1 MMANEAIVAIKD
13 LNHFYGEG
21 ELRKQTLFGIN
32 LVVRPQEFII
42 ITGPSGSGKTTLL
55 SLIGCL
61 RAVQKGSLKIF
72 GQELKGAT
80 NPQLVTMRRNFG
92 YITQASNLLNFLT
105 AQQNVQMSL
114 ELHPG
119 LLPQEIREKA
129 QAMLELV
136 GLGDRLNYYPNRLSI
151 GQRQRVAIACALVTQ
166 PKLVLAD
173 EPTAA
178 LDKVSGRNVVT
189 LMHRL
194 AKEQGSAV
202 IVVTHDNRILDVA
215 DRIINVEDGKLG
227 LALSHEL
234 SIALPGFDETLLT
247 NAIAA
252 KNSTGESIPII
263 QPKVLTFAPGEIVI
277 QQGELA
283 TKFYVLL
290 EGIVE
295 VWKETP
301 DQSPKLLNR
310 LTRGEYFGEIGLLE
324 GSERTA
330 TVQVAKAAEAKIIVI
345 EKDFFQLM
353 MENSDQTSSDVARRM
368 NQRVLKS
375 HLTNILP
382 NLELENLDRAIAKV
396 KVVYYGPNSNIIQ
409 PGDSPQKFYVLA
421 KGKVQILRQDRSGV
435 EIPEKTIFPGETF
448 GARELIVGE
457 NYSYT
462 VRVLPKIEAEVM
474 VLEKKVFSELMVAA
488 YSKLIFT
495 SDTEL
500 DRVAS
505 VLHRRLMK
513 KMSKS

>member
-1 MMANEAIVAIKD
+1 M
-13 LNHFYGEG
+13 
-21 ELRKQTLFGIN
+21 
-32 LVVRPQEFII
+32 
-42 ITGPSGSGKTTLL
+42 
-55 SLIGCL
+55 
-61 RAVQKGSLKIF
+61 
-72 GQELKGAT
+72 
-80 NPQLVTMRRNFG
+80 
-92 YITQASNLLNFLT
+92 
-105 AQQNVQMSL
+105 
-114 ELHPG
+114 
-119 LLPQEIREKA
+119 
-129 QAMLELV
+129 
-136 GLGDRLNYYPNRLSI
+136 
-151 GQRQRVAIACALVTQ
+151 
-166 PKLVLAD
+166 
-173 EPTAA
+173 
-178 LDKVSGRNVVT
+178 
-189 LMHRL
+189 
-194 AKEQGSAV
+194 
-202 IVVTHDNRILDVA
+202 
-215 DRIINVEDGKLG
+215 
-227 LALSHEL
+227 
-234 SIALPGFDETLLT
+234 
-247 NAIAA
+247 
-252 KNSTGESIPII
+252 
-263 QPKVLTFAPGEIVI
+263 TFAPGEIVI